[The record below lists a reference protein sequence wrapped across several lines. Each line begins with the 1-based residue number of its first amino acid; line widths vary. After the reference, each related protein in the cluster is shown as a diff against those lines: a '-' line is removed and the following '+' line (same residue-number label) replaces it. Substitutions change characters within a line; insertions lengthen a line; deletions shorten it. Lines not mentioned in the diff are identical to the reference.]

1 MDSQPYESRAMNQD
15 LDQAVPSSEENVRQE
30 EIGTPA
36 LRFAGVYKAYGG
48 RPVLRGV
55 DLEVRTGEIFGLV
68 GVNGA
73 GKTTLIKLLLGFQ
86 PLDGGR
92 IEIFGEPHAR
102 HRTRRHLAF
111 LPERFLP
118 PHYLTGEDF
127 LDHLARLYGVDSE
140 RQDRRRALRQVDLEE
155 EALSRPVRKYSK
167 GMAQKLGL
175 LGCFLSQRPLLVLDE
190 PMSGLDPRARARIK
204 ESLRGLQAAGRTVF
218 LTTHLLPDVAALCDR
233 FAILHRGRLL
243 FTGSPEACRRRYGG
257 GDLEEAYM
265 AAIETVEACQG

>member
-1 MDSQPYESRAMNQD
+1 M
-15 LDQAVPSSEENVRQE
+15 DQAALSSEEYARQE
-30 EIGTPA
+30 ELETPA
-36 LRFAGVYKAYGG
+36 LRFSGVYKAYGG

-55 DLEVRTGEIFGLV
+55 DLEVRAGEIFGLV

-92 IEIFGEPHAR
+92 IAVFGEPHAR

-127 LDHLARLYGVDSE
+127 LDHLARLYGVDPE

-155 EALSRPVRKYSK
+155 EALFRPVRKYSK

-175 LGCFLSQRPLLVLDE
+175 LGCFLSRRPLLVLEE

-204 ESLRGLQAAGRTVF
+204 ESLRRLQAAGRTVF

-233 FAILHRGRLL
+233 FASLHRGRVL
-243 FTGSPEACRRRYGG
+243 FAGSPEACRQRYGG

-265 AAIETVEACQG
+265 AAIETARTCQD